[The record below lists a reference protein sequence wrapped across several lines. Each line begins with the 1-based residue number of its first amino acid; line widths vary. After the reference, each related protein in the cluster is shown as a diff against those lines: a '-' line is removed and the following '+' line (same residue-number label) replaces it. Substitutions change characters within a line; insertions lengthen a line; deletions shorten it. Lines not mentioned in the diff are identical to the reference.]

1 MAKANSQHLV
11 PLVANADLSA
21 AAKQYTIVKMAANNK
36 VDTATAATAVMV
48 GVQQDRGKAG
58 EAVAVA
64 ILGICKVKAGAGIT
78 FGQRVTADGSGRA
91 VATTTDKDNYVGIVI
106 TGVSNADEIAEI
118 LLTPGGL
125 VSAT

>member
-1 MAKANSQHLV
+1 MAVSNSQTLV

-21 AAKQYTIVKMAANNK
+21 AAKQYTIVKIAAERK
-36 VDTATAATAVMV
+36 IDTATAATAPLV

-58 EAVAVA
+58 EAIAVA
-64 ILGICKVKAGAGIT
+64 ISGICRVKAGAGLT
-78 FGQRVTADGSGRA
+78 FGQRVTSDGSGRA
-91 VATTTDKDNYVGIVI
+91 IATTTDKDNFVGIVVK
-106 TGVSNADEIAEI
+106 GVSNANEIAEI